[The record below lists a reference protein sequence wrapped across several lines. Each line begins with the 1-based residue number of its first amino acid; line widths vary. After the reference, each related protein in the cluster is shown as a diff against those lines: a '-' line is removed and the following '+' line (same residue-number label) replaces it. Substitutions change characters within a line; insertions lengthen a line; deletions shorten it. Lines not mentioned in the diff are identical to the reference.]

1 LINALELI
9 NHRTNLVN
17 KIRKASSPNMRA
29 WEKAVKYR
37 VWMKIDEEKLEYNIC
52 LKNIQK
58 QTRRMPFFMS

>member
-1 LINALELI
+1 
-9 NHRTNLVN
+9 
-17 KIRKASSPNMRA
+17 MRA